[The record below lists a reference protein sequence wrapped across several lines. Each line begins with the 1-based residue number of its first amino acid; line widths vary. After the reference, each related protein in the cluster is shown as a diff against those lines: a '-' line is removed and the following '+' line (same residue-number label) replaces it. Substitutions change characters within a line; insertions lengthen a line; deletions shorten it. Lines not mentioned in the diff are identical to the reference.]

1 MHGHKHT
8 ETSTNCDQHGEP
20 RDRLTDPTH
29 NEHGRCQ
36 KLERRA
42 EWVDVDVGRR
52 KGRGGGGGMRGA
64 PFIHSLV
71 VLRMLPGIETMFLA
85 ALQME
90 HAKPLGVII
99 THG

>member
-1 MHGHKHT
+1 
-8 ETSTNCDQHGEP
+8 
-20 RDRLTDPTH
+20 
-29 NEHGRCQ
+29 
-36 KLERRA
+36 
-42 EWVDVDVGRR
+42 
-52 KGRGGGGGMRGA
+52 MRGA